1 VLSINERLFFS
12 FISGLFKF
20 VVQRFYSID
29 DRMINECGE
38 VGGIIIIGSGN
49 RRTRR
54 NSVPV
59 SLCPPQISQEL
70 TMDRA
75 RAATVGRQ

>member
-1 VLSINERLFFS
+1 MLLFFPFS
-12 FISGLFKF
+12 AGRFKF
-20 VVQRFYSID
+20 VVQRLHSID

-38 VGGIIIIGSGN
+38 VGGIIIGSGN

-59 SLCPPQISQEL
+59 PLCPPQISQEL
-70 TMDRA
+70 TTDRA
-75 RAATVGRQ
+75 RAAAVGRQ